1 MEVYYGKTTDGKTI
15 LLSDDEAHHL
25 LHVRRAKAGEQI
37 DVTDGEGYYYRCEI
51 VEVQKQN
58 CLIEII
64 SSTFTKPTTAR
75 LHLVIAPTKNMDR
88 MEWLVEKGT
97 EIGIEEFSFVQCR
110 RSERKEIRVD
120 RLEKIALAA
129 MKQSMKAYL
138 PVLNPMIPF
147 QKFIDKKPE
156 GERFIC
162 TMSATDE
169 FINMHKPEQN
179 VTILIGPEGD
189 FHTDEI
195 ASALES
201 GFIKASLGH
210 QRFRTETAALVS
222 CMMVNLSKV
231 NK

>member
-51 VEVQKQN
+51 VEVQKHN

-88 MEWLVEKGT
+88 MEWLVEKAT
-97 EIGIEEFSFVQCR
+97 EIGIEEFSFIQCR
-110 RSERKEIRVD
+110 HSERKEIRAD
-120 RLEKIALAA
+120 RLEKIALSA

-138 PVLNPMIPF
+138 PVLHPMIPF

-169 FINMHKPEQN
+169 FIKMHTADQN

-189 FHTDEI
+189 FHADEI
-195 ASALES
+195 ELALS
-201 GFIKASLGH
+201 NGFQKASLGN

-222 CMMVNLSKV
+222 CMMVNLSKL